1 LRLTRLS
8 LINLKFC
15 FLRSHRWH
23 SYSLCLLYSFSPF
36 TLQDY
41 YLEGPS
47 IHFSDRR
54 YNGFFSGIGHI
65 SVYWDSSD
73 PRGHSAYF
81 WCALS
86 LTFSGKGTPWFFLP
100 TEELVIRG
108 LYRFVK
114 NSIYVGACLI
124 LFGEALL
131 FASAGL
137 LIYASAWFIFFNF
150 VVHGEEASLRRK
162 YGESYEQY
170 RKSVPRWI
178 PRLKPFRGYISKSS

>member
-1 LRLTRLS
+1 MKSNKFEILLSALASLAFLFFVPPIFFLLLPYKIITLKAQVYTFQIDVIMDFFPELATFRFIGTVPILVGILT
-8 LINLKFC
+8 
-15 FLRSHRWH
+15 
-23 SYSLCLLYSFSPF
+23 
-36 TLQDY
+36 
-41 YLEGPS
+41 
-47 IHFSDRR
+47 
-54 YNGFFSGIGHI
+54 
-65 SVYWDSSD
+65 
-73 PRGHSAYF
+73 YF
-81 WCALS
+81 WCTWS
-86 LTFSGKGTPWFFLP
+86 LAFSGKGTPWFFLP

-108 LYRFVK
+108 LYRFVR
-114 NSIYVGACLI
+114 NPIYVGACLI

-178 PRLKPFRGYISKSS
+178 PRLKAFRGDNSESS